1 LNSLEEQPAACR
13 VTLDVFDGPLDL
25 LLTLVKDHQLD
36 IASVPLA
43 LVAEQY
49 LAYIARMEDIDVEV
63 AADYLVIAATLV
75 FIKSKSLLPPIPEEF
90 LEEGEETPEQAEA
103 RLRARLVAYSQY
115 KNAGDDLRG
124 RLDDSQAFLYRSGGD
139 PTSEL
144 VQHYRID
151 SDKLARALAAVLS
164 QVREERRTVVRE
176 RVSVLIQMEAIMRRI
191 RRDGMV
197 SFSEL
202 CAGADRETIIATF
215 LAVLELIR
223 RSRVSYEQPQA
234 FDDIMLTLL
243 IVEETAL
250 AG

>member
-1 LNSLEEQPAACR
+1 MNPLEEPQSACR

-25 LLTLVKDHQLD
+25 LLTLVKEHQLD

-49 LAYIARMEDIDVEV
+49 LAYIGMMEDIDVEV

-90 LEEGEETPEQAEA
+90 LEDGEDTPEQAEA

-124 RLDDSQAFLYRSGGD
+124 RLDESQAYLFRGGGD
-139 PTSEL
+139 ATSEL

-151 SDKLARALAAVLS
+151 SEKLARALAHVLT
-164 QVREERRTVVRE
+164 QVREDKRTVARE
-176 RVSVLIQMEAIMRRI
+176 RVSVLMQMEAIMRRI
-191 RRDGMV
+191 RSDGLV
-197 SFSEL
+197 RFSEL
-202 CAGADRETIIATF
+202 CYNADRESIIATF
-215 LAVLELIR
+215 LAILELIR
-223 RSRVSYEQPQA
+223 RRRVSYEQPEA
-234 FDDIMLTLL
+234 FDDIILTPL
-243 IVEETAL
+243 VEETAL

>member
-1 LNSLEEQPAACR
+1 MNSVEEQPATCR

-49 LAYIARMEDIDVEV
+49 LAYIGMMENLDVEV

-75 FIKSKSLLPPIPEEF
+75 FIKSKSLLPPIPEEL
-90 LEEGEETPEQAEA
+90 LEEGEETPAQAEA
-103 RLRARLVAYSQY
+103 RLRARLIAYSQY

-124 RLDDSQAFLYRSGGD
+124 RLDESQAFLYRGGGD
-139 PTSEL
+139 ATSQL

-164 QVREERRTVVRE
+164 QVREERHTMVRE

-191 RRDGMV
+191 RRDGAV
-197 SFSEL
+197 RFSEL
-202 CAGADRETIIATF
+202 CAGTDRETVIVSF

-223 RSRVSYEQPQA
+223 RRRVAYEQPEA
-234 FDDIMLTLL
+234 FDDILLTLL
-243 IVEETAL
+243 IEETAL